1 MLNQTKLI
9 FIGTTLFWDNISYSQ
24 SDMKRFHFLWKDKK
38 LYNTLFLN
46 TRTMRGLYSL
56 YDEKDYFSK
65 SLLSAKIAKYLIF
78 DSKKIKRIRVAE
90 YFFNFG

>member
-1 MLNQTKLI
+1 
-9 FIGTTLFWDNISYSQ
+9 
-24 SDMKRFHFLWKDKK
+24 
-38 LYNTLFLN
+38 
-46 TRTMRGLYSL
+46 MRGLYSL